1 MKSLSGV
8 SNLVEKGEDKEMRG
22 EEKKKLNCDRLKIS

>member
-8 SNLVEKGEDKEMRG
+8 PNLVEKDKEMRG
-22 EEKKKLNCDRLKIS
+22 EEKKKLNRDRLQTF

>member
-8 SNLVEKGEDKEMRG
+8 SNLVENGEDKEMKQG
-22 EEKKKLNCDRLKIS
+22 ENKKLNCDRLKTS